1 MKKSFLGKL
10 AYKKLVGKYVT
21 LKAYSWVDK
30 CNGEY
35 SGVVSDV
42 FVTLGAESIN
52 NIELSITLEGFE
64 MPFIVNDYEFKMKVK
79 ITK

>member
-10 AYKKLVGKYVT
+10 AYKKLVGKHIT
-21 LKAYSWVDK
+21 LDAYNWIDQRY
-30 CNGEY
+30 GEF

-52 NIELSITLEGFE
+52 NIELSITLDGFE
-64 MPFIVNDYEFKMKVK
+64 MPFIVNDWDFKKKVK

>member
-10 AYKKLVGKYVT
+10 AYKKLVGKHVT

-30 CNGEY
+30 CNGKY
-35 SGVVSDV
+35 SGVINNVC
-42 FVTLGAESIN
+42 VTLGAESIN
-52 NIELSITLEGFE
+52 NIELSITLDGFE
-64 MPFIVNDYEFKMKVK
+64 MPFIVNDWDFKKKVK